1 MRTRTLKTMIMMS
14 ILMALSA
21 LSANA
26 QKGGSFV
33 VKVPFAFTVSGK
45 TLPAGQYVF
54 ARSAKAS
61 SEVIMIRSKERGAY
75 VQTKQVQSQDIQEK
89 TKVMFKRYGDQYF
102 LFQIWISGRN
112 IGRELFKSTQEQQS
126 ERELAQHAIK
136 PDTIAIVVRPR

>member
-1 MRTRTLKTMIMMS
+1 MRTRTLKTMMMMS
-14 ILMALSA
+14 ILMVLSA

-26 QKGGSFV
+26 QKGGSFAV
-33 VKVPFAFTVSGK
+33 TVPFDFTVSGK

-54 ARSAKAS
+54 ARSAQAS